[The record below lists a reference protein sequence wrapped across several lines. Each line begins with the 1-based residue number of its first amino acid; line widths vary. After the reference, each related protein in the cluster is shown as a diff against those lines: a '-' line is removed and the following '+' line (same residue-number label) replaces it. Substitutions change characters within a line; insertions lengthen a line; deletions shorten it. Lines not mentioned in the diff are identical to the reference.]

1 MQDEIIKFLAYNGK
15 ISVVCINSTEMVEKA
30 REIHDLSPV
39 TTAAFGRMLTMTAI
53 MANEMKNAKDKI
65 TIQIKG
71 NGPIQMMLTTAN
83 NFPKIKGYVANPVV
97 DLPLNEFGKLDVG
110 QAIGNGYI
118 NVIKDIGLKEPY
130 IGICPL
136 VSGEIA
142 EDFAEYFAKSEQKNT
157 AVALGVLV
165 DKNGVK
171 SAGGYIITP
180 MPDATDEE
188 ISKIEQSIFKAG
200 AISRM
205 LDEKLSLIDIAKKV
219 TGDENVEVIEEGIRP
234 VYECDCSKENMADA
248 LATLDETELKQM
260 IEEDGKAELV
270 CHFCN
275 KKYDFSKEELEGILE
290 KRRVNKMENKILIF
304 GHKNPDTD
312 TICSALVKEILN
324 KKKGCEKSKAVRLGN
339 LNKETQY
346 ALKYL
351 GLEEPELI
359 EKVEEGQEVI
369 LVDHNEFNQSVE
381 GIEKAKILE
390 VVDHHRIS
398 NFETSEPLYYTARPF
413 GCTSTILF
421 EEFKQNNI
429 EIEKIEAVLMA
440 SAIISD
446 TLLLK
451 SPTTTEHDRKALEE
465 LGKIADINI
474 EEYGLEMLK
483 AGTDLDDFS
492 EEELINLDAKSLDK
506 NGTKFVIAQV
516 NTVSIEDVLKRKE
529 KLEAAMNKE
538 IEEKGLSLF
547 VLAITDILNSNS
559 EIIAL
564 GEKADAVEKGFEKKL
579 ENNTVFLEGVVSR
592 KKQLLPSIDKNI

>member
-1 MQDEIIKFLAYNGK
+1 
-15 ISVVCINSTEMVEKA
+15 
-30 REIHDLSPV
+30 
-39 TTAAFGRMLTMTAI
+39 
-53 MANEMKNAKDKI
+53 
-65 TIQIKG
+65 
-71 NGPIQMMLTTAN
+71 
-83 NFPKIKGYVANPVV
+83 
-97 DLPLNEFGKLDVG
+97 
-110 QAIGNGYI
+110 
-118 NVIKDIGLKEPY
+118 
-130 IGICPL
+130 
-136 VSGEIA
+136 
-142 EDFAEYFAKSEQKNT
+142 
-157 AVALGVLV
+157 
-165 DKNGVK
+165 
-171 SAGGYIITP
+171 
-180 MPDATDEE
+180 
-188 ISKIEQSIFKAG
+188 
-200 AISRM
+200 
-205 LDEKLSLIDIAKKV
+205 
-219 TGDENVEVIEEGIRP
+219 
-234 VYECDCSKENMADA
+234 
-248 LATLDETELKQM
+248 
-260 IEEDGKAELV
+260 
-270 CHFCN
+270 
-275 KKYDFSKEELEGILE
+275 
-290 KRRVNKMENKILIF
+290 MENKILIF

-390 VVDHHRIS
+390 VIDHHRIS

-451 SPTTTEHDRKALEE
+451 SPTTTDHDRKALEE
-465 LGKIADINI
+465 LGKIANINI

-564 GEKADAVEKGFEKKL
+564 GEKVDAVEKGFEKKL
-579 ENNTVFLEGVVSR
+579 ENNTAFLEGVVSR